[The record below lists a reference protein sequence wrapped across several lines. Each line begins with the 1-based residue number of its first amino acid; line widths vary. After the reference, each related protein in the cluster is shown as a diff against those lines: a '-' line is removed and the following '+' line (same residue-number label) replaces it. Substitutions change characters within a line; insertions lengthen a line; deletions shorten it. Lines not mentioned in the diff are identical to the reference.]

1 MYLVD
6 FRSFDLTILSVNFR
20 ENIEE
25 PDIQKWSI
33 QTMKAP
39 SKKVDIAKDD
49 GHGWYKNIDLTESS
63 KKADLNRH
71 TAYKK
76 VPYTKYG
83 RSYARYKQNRF
94 SKTRGKMRAYLVFL
108 L

>member
-1 MYLVD
+1 
-6 FRSFDLTILSVNFR
+6 
-20 ENIEE
+20 
-25 PDIQKWSI
+25 
-33 QTMKAP
+33 MKAP

-94 SKTRGKMRAYLVFL
+94 SKTRGKMRTYLVFL